1 MGLRAVS
8 IATGLLAVLL
18 ALMPSDVQALGEQEA
33 DVRSAFADAPVM
45 IAIARCESKF
55 TQFGKGGTALHGGMG
70 GKMIGIFQVYGDIHA
85 DYANARGMDVYTT
98 EGNIAYA
105 RYLYEREGTK
115 PWLSSFHCWEKE
127 SVSPENVA
135 TTIVASSSV
144 ATNTTSTQSN
154 ANTSI
159 TVDLSLGREH
169 PQVRTLQKLLN
180 TNGFVLT
187 SDGPGSPG
195 NETERYGALTRDAVR
210 RFQCAQKI
218 ICEGDEYSSGYGFV
232 GARTRAALTPLSS
245 TPMTALSPS
254 PQAPVVSVSGDTE
267 IVRLQAQIAELT
279 KVLAELLAQRTS

>member
-1 MGLRAVS
+1 MGVRVAS
-8 IATGLLAVLL
+8 ITIGLLAVLL
-18 ALMPSDVQALGEQEA
+18 VVLPSGVQALGEQEA

-85 DYANARGMDVYTT
+85 DYAKARGMDVYTT

-127 SVSPENVA
+127 SVSPESSA
-135 TTIVASSSV
+135 MTTAVNAS
-144 ATNTTSTQSN
+144 AP
-154 ANTSI
+154 I

-169 PQVRTLQKLLN
+169 PQVRTLQTLLN
-180 TNGFVLT
+180 TNGFVLA
-187 SDGPGSPG
+187 SDGPGSLG

-218 ICEGDEYSSGYGFV
+218 VCEGDEYSSGYGFV
-232 GARTRAALTPLSS
+232 GARTRAALANIGTGSLSS
-245 TPMTALSPS
+245 NEDEIRAGTSS
-254 PQAPVVSVSGDTE
+254 VVENDAE
-267 IVRLQAQIAELT
+267 ITRLQAQIVELT
-279 KVLAELLAQRTS
+279 RILASLQR